1 MRRKTAMVV
10 VCIMLCSLI
19 GCGKKEVDYSD
30 ATESAN
36 GEVQVESQTT
46 EAQSI
51 EIPENIEYTITGA
64 KGTIDVAAEIKVPE
78 EYEKCTVME
87 LSRVVYEDEDIKAM
101 ADKIFD
107 EGSYFLYMPYNEEAR
122 ANLRDKLT
130 TASEN
135 AANDWDAATFEFVLG
150 KIDEEDFFSTSD
162 ESFDELKFYQVDED
176 DNFCKVL
183 GAIDGRYYVLS
194 FEKNGNNCGVK
205 LVRWDRT
212 IGFQLADYSADSI
225 DVRTSGNASIYSQEE
240 SEAMAMEFAMKLGY
254 EGYGV
259 VQSNVA
265 FYACTLPKDESTIDR
280 EDFIQGVDGYNV
292 YLGRNQNNYAM
303 AYSSESWIME
313 YLDIDGSEIVYE
325 DFPVEKFEN
334 TECIRVYVDG
344 QGICEMKVY
353 NPMEE
358 VGPMN
363 EDIVFLP
370 FEKVDGIAQDELQAY
385 ADANS
390 GKFKIESIQLAYGMV
405 DEDGKKALVPV
416 WYYFGKDALNNQ
428 SFYQQNAI
436 VMINALDGTVIKYE

>member
-1 MRRKTAMVV
+1 MVV
-10 VCIMLCSLI
+10 VGIMLCSLI

-46 EAQSI
+46 EAESI

-78 EYEKCTVME
+78 DYEKCTVME

-107 EGSYFLYMPYNEEAR
+107 EGSYFLYLPYNEEAR

-130 TASEN
+130 TASAN
-135 AANDWDAATFEFVLG
+135 AANDWDAATFEYVLG
-150 KIDEEDFFSTSD
+150 YFDEEDFFSTLD
-162 ESFDELKFYQVDED
+162 ENFEELKFYQGEED
-176 DNFCKVL
+176 AYFCRVF
-183 GAIDGRYYVLS
+183 GAIDGRYYILS
-194 FEKNGNNCGVK
+194 FEKNGSNCAME
-205 LVRWDRT
+205 LIRWDRFV
-212 IGFQLADYSADSI
+212 GFQLGDYSPDSI
-225 DVRTSGNASIYSQEE
+225 DVRTSGNASTYSQEE

-254 EGYGV
+254 EGYGL
-259 VQSNVA
+259 VQSNTA
-265 FYACTLPKDESTIDR
+265 FYACTLPKDINIIQTDE
-280 EDFIQGVDGYNV
+280 FIQGIDGYNV
-292 YLGRNQNNYAM
+292 YLGRNYNNYSM
-303 AYSSESWIME
+303 AYSSDFWIMAYNDLE
-313 YLDIDGSEIVYE
+313 GNTMYYE

-405 DEDGKKALVPV
+405 DDDGKKALVPV

-436 VMINALDGTVIKYE
+436 VMINALDGTVITYE